1 MDEITTKAIII
12 GVSILVTIII
22 LTVIIFEFTQ
32 IQSVYKQVGQT
43 NISFEDRLDEF
54 DKYRDSSN
62 LFTGLDV
69 RNTVK
74 KYINDKSVKVCINT
88 NVGEVCNDSIDIE
101 YLDYKKE
108 YSSILDETTN
118 IFKIIFSER

>member
-74 KYINDKSVKVCINT
+74 KYINDKSVNVCINT

-101 YLDYKKE
+101 HLDYKKE